1 MSSVMEPLSGGVFS
15 PETGG
20 VPGQLLERVV
30 EVVGEPGIRMGAGI
44 VWDSEMVVT
53 SAHVVHGRSTR
64 VRLPDGHVLT
74 SRVVRRDRGRDLA
87 LLACAGLAGATP
99 VPVGDAGA
107 LRAGALVLAV
117 GHPLG
122 HTGAVALGIV
132 HRPQV
137 RGPAGRHWI
146 AADVRL
152 APGNSGGPLAD
163 AEGRVI
169 GVNSMVAGRLALA
182 VPGNAVVRFVAGQAA
197 PRLGV
202 TVHPVAVEHR
212 HAPPVLG
219 LLVIAIEPDSA
230 AARAGF
236 LAGDVIVRAADEP
249 FGAPGDLA
257 GMLEEAGDRLA
268 FDVVRRG
275 HVRSVDVAL
284 RRAA

>member
-15 PETGG
+15 PETAG
-20 VPGQLLERVV
+20 VPDRLLERVV
-30 EVVGEPGIRMGAGI
+30 EVVDGPGIRMGAGI

-53 SAHVVHGRSTR
+53 SAHVVHGRGTH
-64 VRLPDGHVLT
+64 VRLADGRVLT
-74 SRVVRRDRGRDLA
+74 SHVARRDTGRDLA
-87 LLACAGLAGATP
+87 LLACSELAGATP

-132 HRPQV
+132 HRPLV
-137 RGPAGRHWI
+137 RGPGGRHWI

-163 AEGRVI
+163 AEGRVV
-169 GVNSMVAGRLALA
+169 GVNSMVAGGLALA
-182 VPGNAVVRFVAGQAA
+182 VPSEAVVRFVAGLTA
-197 PRLGV
+197 PHLGV
-202 TVHPVAVEHR
+202 TVQPVAVKPR

-219 LLVIAIEPDSA
+219 LLVMAIEPESA

-236 LAGDVIVRAADEP
+236 LTGDVIVRAADEP

-257 GMLEEAGDRLA
+257 GVLEEAGDRLA
-268 FDVVRRG
+268 FDIVRRG
-275 HVRSVDVAL
+275 HVRSVDVTL

>member
-1 MSSVMEPLSGGVFS
+1 MSSVMEPLSGGAFS

-30 EVVGEPGIRMGAGI
+30 EVVREPGIRMGAGI

-64 VRLPDGHVLT
+64 VRLADGRVLG
-74 SRVVRRDRGRDLA
+74 SRIVRRDRGRDLA
-87 LLACAGLAGATP
+87 LLACTGLAGATP

-132 HRPQV
+132 HRPLV

-197 PRLGV
+197 AHLGV
-202 TVHPVAVEHR
+202 TVQPVAVERR
-212 HAPPVLG
+212 HAPPALG
-219 LLVIAIEPDSA
+219 LLVIAIEPESA

-236 LAGDVIVRAADEP
+236 LAGDVIVGAADEP
-249 FGAPGDLA
+249 FGAAGDLA

-268 FDVVRRG
+268 FNVVRRG